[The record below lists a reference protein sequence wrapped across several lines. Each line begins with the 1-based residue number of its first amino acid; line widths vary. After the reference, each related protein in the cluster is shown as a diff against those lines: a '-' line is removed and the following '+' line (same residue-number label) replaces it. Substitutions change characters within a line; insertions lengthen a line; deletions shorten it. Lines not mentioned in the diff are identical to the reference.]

1 MEARPADLPPGD
13 RPLSDLP
20 AADLPA
26 ADATARGRRGRTP
39 FHGWKVVR
47 AGLAVQTLQGS
58 LMQQSYGSYAVV
70 LKAEFGW
77 SSTLLSAAYSLN
89 RLESGLLGPV
99 HGWALQRYGVKRVMQ
114 FGTVIMSIGLML
126 FSQLQDASQ
135 FFIFYLIAA
144 IGASLSGFLTVVT
157 ATVQW
162 FERKRSTALAI
173 SQAGFAVGGLTTPLL
188 VWCFDTFGWRATA
201 FGTGVLCFVTLMP
214 LSFVFGPT
222 PATINQPLDGL
233 SDEEAAEL
241 DSRRVAQRARVSQV
255 HFTARQAVRT
265 RAFWMISLG
274 HSSALLVVGAVMAHL
289 QLYLTQDHGFS
300 AQGAAR
306 VAAVLPLVQLFGQ
319 VGGGFLGDRISKQL
333 IVVVAMVGHVA
344 GLLLLAFATAN
355 WMIWLFIPLHG
366 LAWGVRG
373 PLMQAMRADY
383 FGSASFG
390 QIMGISSLII
400 MIGQIGGPLLAGWL
414 DDSTGSYR
422 IGFAVVAVMASLGMA
437 FFALATP
444 PAAPPLAE
452 DPPDGL
458 DATDDGTAPQGAS
471 LPTG

>member
-1 MEARPADLPPGD
+1 MHSSTADPTPRAPAPAQA
-13 RPLSDLP
+13 
-20 AADLPA
+20 AADPEKF
-26 ADATARGRRGRTP
+26 R
-39 FHGWKVVR
+39 GWKVVR
-47 AGLAVQTLQGS
+47 AGLAVQTLQGG
-58 LMQQSYGSYAVV
+58 LMQQAYGTYAVA

-77 SSTLLSAAYSLN
+77 SSTVLSAAYSLN
-89 RLESGLLGPV
+89 RLESGLLGPL
-99 HGWALQRYGVKRVMQ
+99 HGWALQRFGVRRVMQ
-114 FGTVIMSIGLML
+114 VGTVIMAVGLML
-126 FSQLQDASQ
+126 FSQIQGVGQ
-135 FFIFYLIAA
+135 FFGFYLLAA

-173 SQAGFAVGGLTTPLL
+173 SQAGFAVGGLSTPLL
-188 VWCFDTFGWRATA
+188 VWCFATFGWRNTA
-201 FGTGVLCFVTLMP
+201 FTTGVLAFVTLMP

-222 PATINQPLDGL
+222 PTSTGQPVDGL
-233 SDEEAAEL
+233 SPEQVAAHDL
-241 DSRRVAQRARVSQV
+241 QHQAHRARVSKV
-255 HFTARQAVRT
+255 HFTAAQAVRT

-300 AQGAAR
+300 AAKAGW
-306 VAAVLPLVQLFGQ
+306 VAAILPLVQLFGQ

-333 IVVVAMVGHVA
+333 IVVVAMVGHVV
-344 GLLLLAFATAN
+344 GLLLLAFATQN
-355 WMIWLFIPLHG
+355 WMIWAFIPLHG

-400 MIGQIGGPLLAGWL
+400 MLGQIGGPLLAGWL
-414 DDSTGSYR
+414 DDTTGSYR
-422 IGFAVVAVMASLGMA
+422 IGFAVVAVMASLGMV

-444 PAAPPLAE
+444 PRPPPGE
-452 DPPDGL
+452 PDPV
-458 DATDDGTAPQGAS
+458 
-471 LPTG
+471 

>member
-1 MEARPADLPPGD
+1 MRAPWQRARAD
-13 RPLSDLP
+13 RP
-20 AADLPA
+20 
-26 ADATARGRRGRTP
+26 P
-39 FHGWKVVR
+39 FHGWRVVN
-47 AGLAVQTLQGS
+47 AGLAVQTLQGG
-58 LMQQSYGSYAVV
+58 LMQQAYGSYAVV

-77 SSTLLSAAYSLN
+77 SSTLISAAYSLN

-99 HGWALQRYGVKRVMQ
+99 HGWALQRFGARKVMQ
-114 FGTVIMSIGLML
+114 VGTVLMAVGLVL
-126 FSQLQDASQ
+126 FSRIQNPTQ
-135 FFIFYLIAA
+135 FFGFYLLAA

-201 FGTGVLCFVTLMP
+201 AGTGVIAFVTLLP
-214 LSFVFGPT
+214 LSLVFGST
-222 PATINQPLDGL
+222 PASLGQQVDGL
-233 SDEEAAEL
+233 TPEEAAEL
-241 DSRRVAQRARVSQV
+241 DTRRSAHRARVSSV
-255 HFTARQAVRT
+255 PFTAAQAVRT

-274 HSSALLVVGAVMAHL
+274 HSAALLVVGAVMAHL

-300 AQGAAR
+300 PQRAAV
-306 VAAVLPLVQLFGQ
+306 VAAILPMVQLVGQ
-319 VGGGFLGDRISKQL
+319 FGGGFLGDRISKQA

-344 GLLLLAFATAN
+344 GLLLLAFATSV

-390 QIMGISSLII
+390 QIMGISSMII
-400 MIGQIGGPLLAGWL
+400 MLGQIGGPLLAGWL
-414 DDSTGSYR
+414 DDTTGSYR
-422 IGFAVVAVMASLGMA
+422 IGFIVVALMASMGMV

-444 PAAPPLAE
+444 PKPPGSGRSA
-452 DPPDGL
+452 
-458 DATDDGTAPQGAS
+458 DATTATAQPEMA
-471 LPTG
+471 

>member
-1 MEARPADLPPGD
+1 MSAPAPALATDPPAQ
-13 RPLSDLP
+13 RERF
-20 AADLPA
+20 
-26 ADATARGRRGRTP
+26 RGWT
-39 FHGWKVVR
+39 VVK

-58 LMQQSYGSYAVV
+58 LMQQAYGSYAVV

-77 SSTLLSAAYSLN
+77 SSTIISAAYSLN

-99 HGWALQRYGVKRVMQ
+99 HGWALQRFGVRRVMQ
-114 FGTVIMSIGLML
+114 VGTVIMAVGLML
-126 FSQLQDASQ
+126 FSQIHNPAQ
-135 FFIFYLIAA
+135 FFGFYLIAA

-188 VWCFDTFGWRATA
+188 VWCFDTYGWRATA
-201 FGTGVLCFVTLMP
+201 FGTGVLSFVTLLP
-214 LSFVFGPT
+214 LSLAFGST
-222 PATINQPLDGL
+222 PASTGQPVDGL
-233 SDEEAAEL
+233 TPEQAAAL
-241 DSRRVAQRARVSQV
+241 DARRASHRARVSTV
-255 HFTARQAVRT
+255 HFTASEAVRT

-289 QLYLTQDHGFS
+289 QLYLTQDHGFTP
-300 AQGAAR
+300 QEAAR
-306 VAAVLPLVQLFGQ
+306 VAAILPFVQLIGQ
-319 VGGGFLGDRISKQL
+319 VGGGFMGDRISKQL
-333 IVVVAMVGHVA
+333 IVVVAMVGHVS
-344 GLLLLAFATAN
+344 GLLLLAFASQL

-383 FGSASFG
+383 FGSGSFG

-400 MIGQIGGPLLAGWL
+400 MLGQIGGPLLAGWL
-414 DDSTGSYR
+414 DDTTGSYR
-422 IGFAVVAVMASLGMA
+422 AGFIVVAVMASLGMA

-444 PAAPPLAE
+444 PGPPASSLAS
-452 DPPDGL
+452 
-458 DATDDGTAPQGAS
+458 Q
-471 LPTG
+471 